1 MWGWK
6 TFAES
11 GNYWISTSNIELS
24 NNLAGFPADIIDYK
38 YETMVFPL
46 AHGEIQY
53 GDEVECLRTSDEDEA
68 YLNHLMMFEKYNNL

>member
-6 TFAES
+6 TFSES
-11 GNYWISTSNIELS
+11 GNYWISTSNVEIPITLIGHTL
-24 NNLAGFPADIIDYK
+24 NIDYK

>member
-6 TFAES
+6 TFSES
-11 GNYWISTSNIELS
+11 GNYWISTSNVENIIS
-24 NNLAGFPADIIDYK
+24 AIDIDYK

>member
-6 TFAES
+6 TFSES
-11 GNYWISTSNIELS
+11 GNYWISTTNMENIIS
-24 NNLAGFPADIIDYK
+24 AIDIDYK
-38 YETMVFPL
+38 YETIVFPL